1 MGLALYTNIY
11 SLKMTTLT
19 PQLNEAVLEAEEAIE
34 ELESMDKA
42 RLKKLLEKAQQYV
55 ASATE
60 SVDNEEFC
68 EESGCMEGYV
78 ASIILDRNL
87 DVVRDDVIEVR
98 DESFTKEDELKLQ
111 ELQERLNALLS
122 D

>member
-1 MGLALYTNIY
+1 
-11 SLKMTTLT
+11 MTTLT
-19 PQLNEAVLEAEEAIE
+19 PQLNDAVLEAAEAIE

-42 RLKKLLEKAQQYV
+42 LLNKLLKMAQQYV

-68 EESGCMEGYV
+68 EESGCIEGYV

-87 DVVRDDVIEVR
+87 EVVTDDVIETR
-98 DESFTKEDELKLQ
+98 GELLTDADQQKLN
-111 ELQERLNALLS
+111 ELEERLNVLLS
-122 D
+122 N